1 MKKITFSLITVAFS
15 AVTLVAQSVEQGK
28 KFFYYQRYKSAKEQ
42 FEKTI
47 AANPNN
53 LDAIYWQGQT
63 LLEEKNQAGAK
74 DLYQKTLMANGTA
87 PIVLVGMGH
96 IELLEGKTNDAKQ
109 RFETAL
115 SLSKN
120 KDLGILNAIGRAST
134 DAKEG
139 DANYAIEKLTAA
151 TQAKDFKNAE
161 TWMTI
166 GDAYRKL
173 IDGGNAI
180 TAYNKALAIDPKLA
194 AAPYKI
200 GKVYLTQGNSQKELF
215 LKYFNDAVTLDPNY
229 APGLYELYYYWY
241 FHEDVAKATGYF
253 EKYLAVT
260 DPKPTDDYDRIALQW
275 VGKKYNEC
283 ISAAQQKLSTLGAN
297 ADPRY
302 YKLIAYCYDDL
313 KDSVNAKAS
322 LEQYFAKQKPDGF
335 IARDYEFKAQLLSK
349 FPGNEVEALNSYE
362 QAIQADTIYETR
374 VDLMGKAAAFA
385 KKSGNRV
392 QEAKWQEII
401 YKTKR
406 NPSKTDLYNWGFAN
420 YQAANYPKS
429 DSIWN
434 VYMEKYPD
442 EIFGYLWKANTALAT
457 DTTMASGILVAP
469 FEKLA
474 EMSKKIDSVKYKGQA
489 VRSYFLLAQ
498 YSNDIK
504 KDKSAAISYLK
515 KVLEVD
521 PANPNAPSL
530 IKQLESAASRPPAT
544 TKPPTPPAKP
554 KTGGGTK
561 PSGTKAAAIKKNNNS
576 YLV

>member
-1 MKKITFSLITVAFS
+1 MKKITFSLIAVALS
-15 AVTLVAQSVEQGK
+15 AITLLAQSVEQGK
-28 KFFYYQRYKSAKEQ
+28 RFFYYQRYKSAKEQ

-47 AANPNN
+47 AANPNS
-53 LDAIYWQGQT
+53 LDAIYWQGLT
-63 LLEEKNQAGAK
+63 HIEEKNQAAAK
-74 DLYQKTLMANGTA
+74 DLFQKTLMANGTA

-96 IELLEGKTNDAKQ
+96 IELLEGKVSDAKQ

-120 KDLGILNAIGRAST
+120 KDLGVVNAIGRANI

-139 DANYAIEKLTAA
+139 DANYAIEKLTLA

-166 GDAYRKL
+166 GDTYRKL

-180 TAYNKALAIDPKLA
+180 TAYTKALAIDPKLA

-215 LKYFNDAVTLDPNY
+215 LKYFNDAVTIDPSY
-229 APGLYELYYYWY
+229 APALYELYYYWY
-241 FHEDVAKATGYF
+241 YHEDVAKATDYF

-275 VGKKYNEC
+275 VGKKYTEC
-283 ISAAQQKLSTLGAN
+283 ISASQQKLTTLGAT

-313 KDSVNAKAS
+313 KDSANAKTN

-335 IARDYEFKAQLLSK
+335 IPRDYEFRARVLSK
-349 FPGNEVEALNSYE
+349 FPGNEVEALNNYE
-362 QAIQADTIYETR
+362 LAIQADTIYETR
-374 VDLMGKAAAFA
+374 VDLMSKAAAFA
-385 KKSGNRV
+385 KKSGNRA

-406 NPSKTDLYNWGFAN
+406 NPGKSDLFNWGMAN

-429 DSIWN
+429 DSVWN
-434 VYMEKYPD
+434 VYIEKYPD
-442 EIFGYLWKANTALAT
+442 EIFGYLWKANTSLAS
-457 DTTMASGILVAP
+457 DTTMQSGVLVAP

-474 EMSKKIDSVKYKGQA
+474 EMSRKLDSVKYKNQA

-498 YSNDIK
+498 YSNDVK
-504 KDKSAAISYLK
+504 KDKPAAIAYLK
-515 KVLEVD
+515 KVMEVD
-521 PANPNAPSL
+521 PTNVNAPPF
-530 IKQLESAASRPPAT
+530 IEQLGRAASRPPTAPRQQT
-544 TKPPTPPAKP
+544 TPPAKP
-554 KTGGGTK
+554 KTGGTGK
-561 PSGTKAAAIKKNNNS
+561 PAAKTPVKKNS
-576 YLV
+576 SYYLV